1 MEKVNRAYKLVLPL
15 CVVLG
20 GIGMVAFLM
29 WLIPVLGDFI
39 HALNED
45 DKWIHVSVILFV
57 GFVALSYHH
66 LNQRKKDRDLL
77 GTYDDKIKG

>member
-1 MEKVNRAYKLVLPL
+1 MREVNLAYRLVLPL

-20 GIGMVAFLM
+20 GFGLIAFLA
-29 WLIPVLGDFI
+29 WLIPIIGDFI
-39 HALNED
+39 HGLSED
-45 DKWIHVSVILFV
+45 DKWIHLSIVLFV

-77 GTYDDKIKG
+77 GTYDDKII